1 MSEQVTQ
8 GLERFAMLS
17 GEFGAKA
24 LAPIKDQFPELA
36 EFIMGTAY
44 GDIFQR
50 TTITD
55 QWKEVAIISSLISQ
69 GQYEQ
74 LGVHY
79 TMALSV
85 GVTVDQLKGILLH
98 LAPCVGAPRIIS
110 AFNILLATLD
120 EIQ

>member
-1 MSEQVTQ
+1 MSEHVAQ
-8 GLERFAMLS
+8 GLDRFAKLS
-17 GEFGAKA
+17 GEYGARA
-24 LAPIKDQFPELA
+24 LAPIKEHFPELS

-55 QWKEVAIISSLISQ
+55 QWKEVAIISSLITQ

-85 GVTVDQLKGILLH
+85 GVTVDQAQG
-98 LAPCVGAPRIIS
+98 
-110 AFNILLATLD
+110 NIATSGTLCGCSTHYKC
-120 EIQ
+120 I

>member
-8 GLERFAMLS
+8 GLERFAKLS
-17 GEFGAKA
+17 GEYGAKA
-24 LAPIKDQFPELA
+24 LAPIKDQFPEFA

>member
-1 MSEQVTQ
+1 MSEQVNQ
-8 GLERFAMLS
+8 GLERFAKLS
-17 GEFGAKA
+17 GEYGARA
-24 LAPIKDQFPELA
+24 LNPIKEQFPELA

-55 QWKEVAIISSLISQ
+55 QWKEVAIISSLITQ

-85 GVTVDQLKGILLH
+85 GITVEQLKGILLH

-110 AFNILLATLD
+110 AFNILLETIE

>member
-8 GLERFAMLS
+8 GLERFSKLS
-17 GEFGAKA
+17 GEYGARA
-24 LAPIKDQFPELA
+24 LNPIKEQFPELA

-55 QWKEVAIISSLISQ
+55 QWKEVAIISSLITQ

-79 TMALSV
+79 AMALSV
-85 GVTVDQLKGILLH
+85 GITVDQLKGILLH

-110 AFNILLATLD
+110 AFNILLSTLE

>member
-1 MSEQVTQ
+1 MSEQMTQ
-8 GLERFAMLS
+8 GLERFAKLS
-17 GEFGAKA
+17 GEYGAKA

>member
-8 GLERFAMLS
+8 GLERFAKLS
-17 GEFGAKA
+17 GEYGAKA
-24 LAPIKDQFPELA
+24 LAPIKEQFPELA

-50 TTITD
+50 TIITD
-55 QWKEVAIISSLISQ
+55 QWKEVAIISSLISM

-79 TMALSV
+79 AMALSV

-110 AFNILLATLD
+110 AFNVLLATLD

>member
-8 GLERFAMLS
+8 GLEHFAKLS
-17 GEFGAKA
+17 GEYGAKA

>member
-1 MSEQVTQ
+1 MSEQVAQ
-8 GLERFAMLS
+8 GMERFANLS
-17 GEFGAKA
+17 GKYGATA
-24 LAPIKDQFPELA
+24 LAPIKEQFPELA

-50 TTITD
+50 NTISD
-55 QWKEVAIISSLISQ
+55 QWKEVAVISSLITQ
-69 GQYEQ
+69 GQFEQ

-79 TMALSV
+79 VMALRV
-85 GVTVDQLKGILLH
+85 GVTIDQLKGILLH

-110 AFNILLATLD
+110 AFNVLLATLD

>member
-8 GLERFAMLS
+8 GLERFTKLS
-17 GEFGAKA
+17 GEYGAKA

>member
-1 MSEQVTQ
+1 MSEQVVQ
-8 GLERFAMLS
+8 GLERFATLS
-17 GEFGAKA
+17 GEYGAKA
-24 LAPIKDQFPELA
+24 LAPIKEHFPELA

-50 TTITD
+50 TSISD
-55 QWKEVAIISSLISQ
+55 QWKEVAVISSLITQ
-69 GQYEQ
+69 GQFEQ

-79 TMALSV
+79 VMALRV
-85 GVTVDQLKGILLH
+85 GVTVEELKGILLH

-110 AFNILLATLD
+110 AFNVLLATLN

>member
-8 GLERFAMLS
+8 GLERFAKLS
-17 GEFGAKA
+17 GEYGAKA
-24 LAPIKDQFPELA
+24 LTPIKDQFPELA

-55 QWKEVAIISSLISQ
+55 QWKEVAIISSLISM

-79 TMALSV
+79 AMALSV

>member
-8 GLERFAMLS
+8 GLERFAKLS
-17 GEFGAKA
+17 GEYGAKA

-55 QWKEVAIISSLISQ
+55 HWKEVAIISSLISQ

>member
-8 GLERFAMLS
+8 GLERFAKLS
-17 GEFGAKA
+17 GEYGAKA

-55 QWKEVAIISSLISQ
+55 QWKEVAILSSLISQ

>member
-8 GLERFAMLS
+8 GLERFAKLS
-17 GEFGAKA
+17 GEYGAKA

-79 TMALSV
+79 KMALSV

-110 AFNILLATLD
+110 AFNILLATMD

>member
-8 GLERFAMLS
+8 GLERFAKLS
-17 GEFGAKA
+17 GEYGAKA

-69 GQYEQ
+69 GLYEQ

>member
-8 GLERFAMLS
+8 GLERFEKLS
-17 GEFGAKA
+17 GEYGAKA

>member
-8 GLERFAMLS
+8 GLERFAKLS
-17 GEFGAKA
+17 GEYGAKA

-36 EFIMGTAY
+36 EFIIGTAY

>member
-1 MSEQVTQ
+1 MSEQVAQ
-8 GLERFAMLS
+8 GLERFAKLS
-17 GEFGAKA
+17 GEYGARA

-36 EFIMGTAY
+36 EFIMGTVY

-55 QWKEVAIISSLISQ
+55 QWKEVSIISSLITQ

-85 GVTVDQLKGILLH
+85 GITVDQLKGILLH